1 LKDTHESRLGPDRRA
16 RGALSGR
23 VVWEESGGGFPVV
36 FIHGLGNDRTRWAG
50 QVRAL
55 SPRYRTITF
64 DNMGHGESVKPPG
77 PYDLGMFVDF
87 LHAFVEDIGLE
98 RFALV
103 GFSLGGLIAAAYALD
118 HPRMVAAI
126 AIFNSVHGR
135 TEEQRAGVRERAD
148 RVEAGGPG
156 ATLDTSI
163 ERWYTADFRRRP
175 DSIEDARRQVLSND
189 RLAYA
194 ASYRAFADS
203 DPALDERI
211 RGIDCPALIM
221 TAENDIGSTPE
232 MSRRIA
238 DSIPDARLEI
248 VPRLRHCAPMEDPE
262 IYNRAL
268 ISFLDEIIGPAG
280 AD

>member
-1 LKDTHESRLGPDRRA
+1 MGDSRGGAAGPPRTA
-16 RGALSGR
+16 AAGR
-23 VVWEESGGGFPVV
+23 IVWEESGHGFPVV

-55 SPRYRTITF
+55 SPRYRAITF
-64 DNMGHGESVKPPG
+64 DNMGHGQSVKPPG

-87 LHAFVEDIGLE
+87 LHEFVEDIGLAHL
-98 RFALV
+98 ALV
-103 GFSLGGLIAAAYALD
+103 GFSLGGLIATAYALA
-118 HPRMVAAI
+118 HPRRVAAI
-126 AIFNSVHGR
+126 AIFNSVHDR

-163 ERWYTADFRRRP
+163 ERWYTADFRRRRP
-175 DSIEDARRQVLSND
+175 DFIEEARRQVLAND
-189 RLAYA
+189 RRAYA

-203 DPALDERI
+203 DPGLDERI
-211 RGIDCPALIM
+211 HDIDCPALIM

-238 DSIPDARLEI
+238 ARIPGAKLEI
-248 VPRLRHCAPMEDPE
+248 VPHLRHCAPMEDPE
-262 IYNRAL
+262 SYNRAL
-268 ISFLDEIIGPAG
+268 GAFLDENVGRVV